1 VDHYTEECK
10 NMIYTNFRINIIIRI
25 LLLIAI
31 LSLLALWLTGGHYLR
46 SAYIG
51 IVVIIQV
58 AELFIYIDRLNSKLE
73 NFFSSLLADDYSI
86 RLSDTRKGS
95 SFRKLY
101 DILNAIN
108 DKSKILSKEKET
120 RSQYLGSMIEQ
131 SGVGILSVD
140 LDGKIHLVN
149 KAFRELLDMENARP
163 GINLGEL
170 SEKLLGIIQKIPP
183 GEHQL
188 IRWTK
193 GNAEIPFSFQVSRFK
208 LGEQPFIL
216 VSVHD
221 IRAELDEKELEAWQ
235 KLIRVLTHEIMNSIT
250 PIVSLSSSLNSLL
263 RDNSLA
269 IQDKKTIN
277 RLSDGLEAIQ
287 DRSSGLMKFTTAYQN
302 LTRVPTPRI
311 QSIDISILLKK
322 ITTLYLPEIEGKK
335 INLSISYTG
344 RPEKF
349 RGDPDLL
356 EQVLINLIRN
366 GVEAVEGLEVP
377 RIDLIIEELPGYQV
391 KIKVKDNGK
400 GMNNEILDKIFVPF
414 FSTKPGGTG
423 IGLSLSRQII
433 MMHKGSIEVASEEGK
448 GSVFEVLL

>member
-1 VDHYTEECK
+1 
-10 NMIYTNFRINIIIRI
+10 MIYTNFRINIIIRI
-25 LLLIAI
+25 LLLIVI
-31 LSLLALWLTGGHYLR
+31 LSLLAFWLTGGHYLR

-51 IVVIIQV
+51 IMVIIQV
-58 AELFIYIDRLNSKLE
+58 AELFFYIDRLNSKLE

-86 RLSDTRKGS
+86 RLSETRKGS

-108 DKSKILSKEKET
+108 DKLKILSKEKET

-140 LDGKIHLVN
+140 LKGKIHLAN
-149 KAFRELLDMENARP
+149 KAFRDLLGLDKARP
-163 GINLGEL
+163 GMNLGDL
-170 SEKLLGIIQKIPP
+170 SKGLMNTINKIPA
-183 GEHQL
+183 GDHQL
-188 IRWTK
+188 IRWVV
-193 GNAEIPFSFQVSRFK
+193 GNVEKPFSFQVSRFK

-235 KLIRVLTHEIMNSIT
+235 KLIRVLTHEIMNSVT

-287 DRSSGLMKFTTAYQN
+287 DRSSGLMKFTAAYQN
-302 LTRVPTPRI
+302 LTRVPIPKI
-311 QSIDISILLKK
+311 QLIDLNILLKK
-322 ITTLYLPEIEGKK
+322 ITTLYLAEIESKS
-335 INLSISYTG
+335 INLSIKYNGT
-344 RPEKF
+344 PEKIS
-349 RGDPDLL
+349 GDPDLL

-366 GVEAVEGLEVP
+366 AVEAVEGLQDP
-377 RIDLIIEELPGYQV
+377 GIDLIIEELPGYQV

-400 GMNNEILDKIFVPF
+400 GMNKETLDKIFVPF

-433 MMHKGSIEVASEEGK
+433 MMHRGTIEVTSNEGE
-448 GSVFEVLL
+448 GCTVEVLL

>member
-1 VDHYTEECK
+1 
-10 NMIYTNFRINIIIRI
+10 MIYNNFRINIIIRI
-25 LLLIAI
+25 LLLLAV
-31 LSLLALWLTGGHYLR
+31 LSLLAYWLISGHYLR
-46 SAYIG
+46 STYIG
-51 IVVIIQV
+51 ILVIIQV
-58 AELFIYIDRLNSKLE
+58 GELFLYIDRLNSKLE
-73 NFFSSLLADDYSI
+73 IFFSSLLADDHSI
-86 RLSDTRKGS
+86 RLSDIKKGR

-108 DKSKILSKEKET
+108 DKLKVLSKEKET
-120 RSQYLGSMIEQ
+120 RSQYLGSLIEQ

-149 KAFRELLDMENARP
+149 KAFRELLDMEKTRP

-188 IRWTK
+188 IRWIK
-193 GNAEIPFSFQVSRFK
+193 GNTEKPFSFQVSRFK

-235 KLIRVLTHEIMNSIT
+235 KLIRVLTHEIMNSVT
-250 PIVSLSSSLNSLL
+250 PIVSLSSSLNNLL
-263 RDNSLA
+263 KDYSGS
-269 IQDKKTIN
+269 IQDKKTKN
-277 RLSDGLEAIQ
+277 RLSDGLEAIM

-302 LTRVPTPRI
+302 LTRIPTPKI
-311 QSIDISILLKK
+311 QIINTNSLLKK
-322 ITTLYLPEIEGKK
+322 ISTLYLPEIQGRNINFSIDFTGKP
-335 INLSISYTG
+335 G
-344 RPEKF
+344 EF

-366 GVEAVEGLEVP
+366 AAEAVDGLEDP
-377 RIDLIIEELPGYQV
+377 RIKLVIEEIPGYQV
-391 KIKVKDNGK
+391 KIKIEDNGK
-400 GMNNEILDKIFVPF
+400 GMNSETLDKIFVPF

>member
-1 VDHYTEECK
+1 
-10 NMIYTNFRINIIIRI
+10 MIYNNFRINIIIRI
-25 LLLIAI
+25 LLLIVI
-31 LSLLALWLTGGHYLR
+31 LSLLAFWLIGGHYLR

-108 DKSKILSKEKET
+108 DKLKILSKEKET

-149 KAFRELLDMENARP
+149 KAFRELLDMEKAHP
-163 GINLGEL
+163 GIKLGEL

-188 IRWTK
+188 IRWIA
-193 GNAEIPFSFQVSRFK
+193 GNTEKPFSFQVSRFK

-235 KLIRVLTHEIMNSIT
+235 KLIRVLTHEIMNSVT
-250 PIVSLSSSLNSLL
+250 PIVSLSGSLNSLL
-263 RDNSLA
+263 KDNSVTVK
-269 IQDKKTIN
+269 DKKTLN

-302 LTRVPTPRI
+302 LTRVPIPKI
-311 QSIDISILLKK
+311 QLIDLNILLKK
-322 ITTLYLPEIEGKK
+322 ITTLYLAEIESKS
-335 INLSISYTG
+335 INLSIKYNGT
-344 RPEKF
+344 PEKI

-366 GVEAVEGLEVP
+366 AAESVEGLEDP
-377 RIDLIIEELPGYQV
+377 RINLVIEEIPGYQV
-391 KIKVKDNGK
+391 KIKVEDNGK
-400 GMNNEILDKIFVPF
+400 GMNKETLDKIFVPF

-433 MMHKGSIEVASEEGK
+433 MMHRGTIEVTSNEGE
-448 GSVFEVLL
+448 GCTVEVLL

>member
-25 LLLIAI
+25 LLLIVI
-31 LSLLALWLTGGHYLR
+31 LSLLAFWLTGGHYLR

-58 AELFIYIDRLNSKLE
+58 AELFFYIDRLNSKLE

-86 RLSDTRKGS
+86 RLSDARKGS
-95 SFRKLY
+95 SFRRLY
-101 DILNAIN
+101 DILNAVN
-108 DKSKILSKEKET
+108 DKLKILSKEKET

-149 KAFRELLDMENARP
+149 KAFRELLDMEKART
-163 GINLGEL
+163 GINLGDL
-170 SEKLLGIIQKIPP
+170 SEKLLGIIHKIPP

-188 IRWTK
+188 IRWIA
-193 GNAEIPFSFQVSRFK
+193 GNTEKPFSFQVSRFK

-235 KLIRVLTHEIMNSIT
+235 KLIRVLTHEIMNSVT

-263 RDNSLA
+263 KDNSMA
-269 IQDKKTIN
+269 VQDKKTIN

-302 LTRVPTPRI
+302 LTRVPTPKI
-311 QSIDISILLKK
+311 QSIDISTLLKK
-322 ITTLYLPEIEGKK
+322 ITTLYLPEIEGKS
-335 INLSISYTG
+335 INFSISYFG
-344 RPEKF
+344 KPKKI

-366 GVEAVEGLEVP
+366 AVEAVEGLKYP
-377 RIDLIIEELPGYQV
+377 GIDLIIEELPGYQV

-400 GMNNEILDKIFVPF
+400 GINKETLDKIFVPF
-414 FSTKPGGTG
+414 FTTKPGGTG

-433 MMHKGSIEVASEEGK
+433 MMHRGTIEVTSNEGE
-448 GSVFEVLL
+448 GCTVEVLL